1 MENKPYYSITET
13 AELLRISVCLCRELV
28 RQKRIP
34 AIRLGERRLIVPSA
48 ALKAAL
54 DKMLSEGQEQ
64 AKAGQE
70 SDRKG

>member
-1 MENKPYYSITET
+1 MENQANGKLGYSIAET
-13 AELLRISVCLCRELV
+13 AELLSISVCLCRELV

-54 DKMLSEGQEQ
+54 DKMLEGPG
-64 AKAGQE
+64 A
-70 SDRKG
+70 S